1 MIARVV
7 LLAFTAGLLLIGS
20 APGAARQA
28 DGVLSGA
35 WAETRFHTG
44 CDPGPYTPPGWPDPR
59 VTHVRNPGPSEP
71 ASLRV
76 DLDSAAAHHPIL
88 GAGFNFEHA
97 LWSCPEFRGLFR
109 SEILDAFKPSIAR
122 IDSGLLPVAPPEL
135 PAADLSSTVYES
147 MLSSAAYAN
156 S

>member
-1 MIARVV
+1 MIARG
-7 LLAFTAGLLLIGS
+7 LLVGLPAGLLVIAS
-20 APGAARQA
+20 PPSEVPEPRGAVS
-28 DGVLSGA
+28 GV

-44 CDPGPYTPPGWPDPR
+44 CDPGPYSPPGWPDPR

-76 DLDSAAAHHPIL
+76 DLDSAAAHRPIL

-109 SEILDAFKPSIAR
+109 SEILDPFQPAIAR
-122 IDSGLLPVAPPEL
+122 VDTGLLPAAPAEL
-135 PAADLSSTVYES
+135 PARDLTP
-147 MLSSAAYAN
+147 
-156 S
+156 